1 MKKILLLFICC
12 LSISTFSSLKAT
24 PRKVIITRHGDKVPG
39 GFCLSLQG
47 LERASAFVHYF
58 SDLNTYQAPPITHIF
73 AASRKGSK
81 PYIRCKQTCKPLAD
95 YLKIPM
101 NTDYAPDQLT
111 EIANEILTNPKYDD
125 ASVLLCWEHN
135 HIPPLIVALGGD
147 DPGTWDDNIFDQVYL
162 LRYKKGQKPQ
172 VQKILQQLMYGDRST
187 FSAPPSP
194 FPEIAVPCPKD
205 F

>member
-1 MKKILLLFICC
+1 MRKTFLLFICC
-12 LSISTFSSLKAT
+12 LSLSIFSSLNAT

-58 SDLNTYQAPPITHIF
+58 SDLSTYQAPPITHIF
-73 AASRKGSK
+73 AASGEGKK

-111 EIANEILTNPKYDD
+111 EVAKEILTNPKYDM
-125 ASVLLCWEHN
+125 ASVLLCWEYN
-135 HIPPLIVALGGD
+135 HIPPLVVALGGN
-147 DPGTWDDNIFDQVYL
+147 DPGPWDDDIFDQVYL
-162 LRYKKGQKPQ
+162 LTYKKGKKTQ
-172 VQKILQQLMYGDRST
+172 VQKILQQLMYGDRAT
-187 FSAPPSP
+187 VEATPMPL
-194 FPEIAVPCPKD
+194 PEIAVPCPKD